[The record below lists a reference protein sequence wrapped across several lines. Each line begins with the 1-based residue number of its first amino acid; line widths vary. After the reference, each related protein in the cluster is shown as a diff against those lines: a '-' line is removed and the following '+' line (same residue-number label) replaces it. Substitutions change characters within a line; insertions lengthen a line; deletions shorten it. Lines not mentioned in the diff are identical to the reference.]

1 MRRKDKFHQANLSP
15 LPRVDAAGFS
25 DRAGTMTQRRFHLVL
40 NVNSGTVQALGVT
53 SDTLRAMFAAHGLEV
68 TIDADPQTELSDR
81 IRNAIES
88 DADTIIAAGGDGTVT
103 ALATAIIHSDKNLAI
118 LPLGTANLLARD
130 LGMPLDLDEAIEA
143 LRDVE
148 PLAIDVSEVN
158 GTIFLHKA
166 VIGVIPELAA
176 GREYIRGQGMGAKIG
191 FMRYFYRRISRARR
205 LALEIATGDGQS
217 RIERVQAIAVATNA
231 YDEGLGRFFH
241 RDKLDT
247 GLLTIYVLRH
257 LRIGDVFRLA
267 TGMLA
272 GHWRDYEAL
281 DISTARSVTIRT
293 KKPRLQL
300 MIDGEVQS
308 MEAPLEFKIY
318 PRALSVLAPL
328 RAIKEEMADEQ
339 AEAVAQPGATGQP
352 A

>member
-1 MRRKDKFHQANLSP
+1 
-15 LPRVDAAGFS
+15 
-25 DRAGTMTQRRFHLVL
+25 MTKHRFHLVL

-53 SDTLRAMFAAHGLEV
+53 REDLERMFADHGMDV
-68 TIDADPQTELSDR
+68 TIDADPDMALDER
-81 IRNAIES
+81 IRRALES
-88 DADTIIAAGGDGTVT
+88 DADTIVAAGGDGTVT
-103 ALATAIIHSDKNLAI
+103 ALATAIIDTDKSLAI

-130 LGMPLDLDEAIEA
+130 LGLPLDLEECIEA
-143 LRDVE
+143 LSKME

-158 GTIFLHKA
+158 GTVFLHKA

-176 GREYIRGQGMGAKIG
+176 GREKIRGQGWGAK
-191 FMRYFYRRISRARR
+191 FAYARFFVRRLARARR
-205 LALEIATGDGQS
+205 LALEIATGDGKS
-217 RIERVQAIAVATNA
+217 RIERVQAIAVASNA

-257 LRIGDVFRLA
+257 LNLGDVFKLA

-272 GHWRDYEAL
+272 GRWRDYDAL
-281 DISTARSVTIRT
+281 DISTARTVTIRS

-300 MIDGEVQS
+300 MIDGEVAS
-308 MEAPLEFKIY
+308 MEGPLHFKIY
-318 PRALSVLAPL
+318 PRALTVLAPL
-328 RAIKEEMADEQ
+328 KVIKEEIADEQ
-339 AEAVAQPGATGQP
+339 ADANQPIAGLP

>member
-1 MRRKDKFHQANLSP
+1 MS
-15 LPRVDAAGFS
+15 
-25 DRAGTMTQRRFHLVL
+25 QRRFHLVL

-53 SDTLRAMFAAHGLEV
+53 EADLRAIFEARGLDV
-68 TIDADPQTELSDR
+68 TIDADPDKQLSERIQTAL
-81 IRNAIES
+81 ES

-103 ALATAIIHSDKNLAI
+103 ALATAVIDSDKNLAI

-130 LGMPLDLDEAIEA
+130 LGVPLDMEECVDA
-143 LRDVE
+143 LATME

-176 GREYIRGQGMGAKIG
+176 GREYIRGQGVGAKIG
-191 FMRYFYRRISRARR
+191 YMRYFFRRIGRARR
-205 LALEIATGDGQS
+205 LALEIATGDGQT
-217 RIERVQAIAVATNA
+217 RIERVQAIAVASNA

-257 LRIGDVFRLA
+257 LNFGDMIKLA

-272 GHWRDYEAL
+272 GHWRDYDAL
-281 DISTARSVTIRT
+281 DISTAKTVTIRS

-300 MIDGEVQS
+300 MIDGEVTS
-308 MEAPLEFKIY
+308 MEVPLNFKIY
-318 PRALSVLAPL
+318 PRVLSVLAPL
-328 RAIKEEMADEQ
+328 RAIKEEIAEEQ
-339 AEAVAQPGATGQP
+339 AEATGTMGQT

>member
-1 MRRKDKFHQANLSP
+1 MMS
-15 LPRVDAAGFS
+15 
-25 DRAGTMTQRRFHLVL
+25 QRRFHLVL

-53 SDTLRAMFAAHGLEV
+53 SDTLKAMFAAHGLEV
-68 TIDADPQTELSDR
+68 TIDADPHTPLSDR
-81 IRNAIES
+81 IRNAVDS

-130 LGMPLDLDEAIEA
+130 LGMPLDLDEAIGA
-143 LRDVE
+143 LRDME

-176 GREYIRGQGMGAKIG
+176 GREYIRGQGFSAKIG
-191 FMRYFYRRISRARR
+191 FIRYFFRRISRARR
-205 LALEIATGDGQS
+205 LALEITTGEGRS
-217 RIERVQAIAVATNA
+217 RIERVQAIAVASNA

-257 LRIGDVFRLA
+257 LRAGDVFRLA

-272 GHWRDYEAL
+272 GHWRDYDAL
-281 DISTARSVTIRT
+281 DISTARSVTIRS

-308 MEAPLEFKIY
+308 MEAPLRFKIY

-328 RAIKEEMADEQ
+328 QAVKKEIADEQ
-339 AEAVAQPGATGQP
+339 SETTGAQGQP

>member
-1 MRRKDKFHQANLSP
+1 MS
-15 LPRVDAAGFS
+15 
-25 DRAGTMTQRRFHLVL
+25 QRRFYLVL

-53 SDTLRAMFAAHGLEV
+53 ESGLKAMFEAKGLEV
-68 TIDADPQTELSDR
+68 TIDADPDAQLSER
-81 IRNAIES
+81 IKKALES

-103 ALATAIIHSDKNLAI
+103 ALATAIIETDKNLAI

-130 LGMPLDLDEAIEA
+130 LEVPLDLEECIDA
-143 LRDVE
+143 LAAME

-176 GREYIRGQGMGAKIG
+176 GREYIRGQGVGAKIG
-191 FMRYFYRRISRARR
+191 YMRYFFRRIARARR
-205 LALEIATGDGQS
+205 LALEISTGDGQT
-217 RIERVQAIAVATNA
+217 RIERVQAIAVASNP

-257 LRIGDVFRLA
+257 LNTGDMFKLA

-272 GHWRDYEAL
+272 GRWRDYDAL
-281 DISTARSVTIRT
+281 DISTAKSVTIRA

-300 MIDGEVQS
+300 MIDGEVTS
-308 MEAPLEFKIY
+308 MEVPLQFKIY
-318 PRALSVLAPL
+318 PRALTVLAPL
-328 RAIKEEMADEQ
+328 RAIKEEISEEQ
-339 AEAVAQPGATGQP
+339 SEAARQVGTMGHP

>member
-1 MRRKDKFHQANLSP
+1 
-15 LPRVDAAGFS
+15 
-25 DRAGTMTQRRFHLVL
+25 MTQRRFYLVL

-68 TIDADPQTELSDR
+68 TIDADPDTQLPDR
-81 IRNAIES
+81 IQKAIDS

-130 LGMPLDLDEAIEA
+130 LGVPLDLDEAVEA
-143 LRDVE
+143 LRDME

-176 GREYIRGQGMGAKIG
+176 GREYIRGQGVGAKIG
-191 FMRYFYRRISRARR
+191 FVRYFFRRISRARR
-205 LALEIATGDGQS
+205 LALEIATGDGS
-217 RIERVQAIAVATNA
+217 TRIERVQAIAVASNP

-257 LRIGDVFRLA
+257 LRIGDVFKLA
-267 TGMLA
+267 MGMLA
-272 GHWRDYEAL
+272 GHWRDYDAL
-281 DISTARSVTIRT
+281 DISTAHSVTIRS

-308 MEAPLEFKIY
+308 LEAPLQFRIY

-328 RAIKEEMADEQ
+328 QAVKQEIADEQ
-339 AEAVAQPGATGQP
+339 SEAAGAEEQP

>member
-1 MRRKDKFHQANLSP
+1 MS
-15 LPRVDAAGFS
+15 
-25 DRAGTMTQRRFHLVL
+25 QRRFHLVL

-53 SDTLRAMFAAHGLEV
+53 EADLRAIFEARGLNV
-68 TIDADPQTELSDR
+68 TIDADPDKQLSER
-81 IRNAIES
+81 IKTALES

-103 ALATAIIHSDKNLAI
+103 ALATAVIDSDKNLAI

-130 LGMPLDLDEAIEA
+130 LGVPLDLEECVDA
-143 LRDVE
+143 LVTME

-176 GREYIRGQGMGAKIG
+176 GREYIRGQGVGAKIG
-191 FMRYFYRRISRARR
+191 YIRYFFRRIARARR
-205 LALEIATGDGQS
+205 LALEIATGDGQT
-217 RIERVQAIAVATNA
+217 RIERVQAIAVASNA

-257 LRIGDVFRLA
+257 LNFGDMIKLA

-272 GHWRDYEAL
+272 GHWRDYDAL
-281 DISTARSVTIRT
+281 DISTAKTVTIRS

-300 MIDGEVQS
+300 MIDGEVTS
-308 MEAPLEFKIY
+308 MEVPLNFKIY

-328 RAIKEEMADEQ
+328 RAIKEEIAEEQ
-339 AEAVAQPGATGQP
+339 AEAIGTMGQT

>member
-1 MRRKDKFHQANLSP
+1 MI
-15 LPRVDAAGFS
+15 
-25 DRAGTMTQRRFHLVL
+25 QRRFHLVL

-53 SDTLRAMFAAHGLEV
+53 ADDLKAMFAEHGLEV
-68 TIDADPQTELSDR
+68 TIDADPRAELSDR
-81 IRNAIES
+81 IRTALES

-103 ALATAIIHSDKNLAI
+103 ALATAIIESDKSLAI

-130 LGMPLDLDEAIEA
+130 LGLPLDLDECIEA
-143 LRDVE
+143 LARME

-176 GREYIRGQGMGAKIG
+176 GREHIRGRGPGAWIG
-191 FMRYFYRRISRARR
+191 YAAYFFRRIARARR
-205 LALEIATGDGQS
+205 LALEIATGDGQT
-217 RIERVQAIAVATNA
+217 RIERVQAIAVASNA

-257 LRIGDVFRLA
+257 LNIGDVFKLA
-267 TGMLA
+267 MGMLA
-272 GHWRDYEAL
+272 GRWRDYGGL
-281 DISTARSVTIRT
+281 DISTAKSVTIRS
-293 KKPRLQL
+293 KKKRLQL
-300 MIDGEVQS
+300 MIDGEVSS
-308 MEAPLEFKIY
+308 MEVPLQFKIY
-318 PRALSVLAPL
+318 PRALTVLAPIKV
-328 RAIKEEMADEQ
+328 IKEEIAEEQ
-339 AEAVAQPGATGQP
+339 SEATGQAGATGQP

>member
-1 MRRKDKFHQANLSP
+1 MS
-15 LPRVDAAGFS
+15 
-25 DRAGTMTQRRFHLVL
+25 QRRFYLVL

-53 SDTLRAMFAAHGLEV
+53 ESGLKAMFEAKGLEV
-68 TIDADPQTELSDR
+68 IIDADPDAHLSER
-81 IRNAIES
+81 IKKALES

-103 ALATAIIHSDKNLAI
+103 ALATAIIETDKNLAI

-130 LGMPLDLDEAIEA
+130 LEVPLDLEECIDA
-143 LRDVE
+143 LATME

-176 GREYIRGQGMGAKIG
+176 GREYIRGQGVGAKIG
-191 FMRYFYRRISRARR
+191 YMRYFFRRIARARR
-205 LALEIATGDGQS
+205 LALEISTGDGQT
-217 RIERVQAIAVATNA
+217 RIERVQAIAVASNP

-257 LRIGDVFRLA
+257 LNTGDMFKLA

-272 GHWRDYEAL
+272 GRWRDYDAL
-281 DISTARSVTIRT
+281 DISTAKSVTIRA

-300 MIDGEVQS
+300 MIDGEVTS
-308 MEAPLEFKIY
+308 MEVPLKFKIY
-318 PRALSVLAPL
+318 PRALTVLAPL
-328 RAIKEEMADEQ
+328 RAIKEEISEEQ
-339 AEAVAQPGATGQP
+339 SEAAKQVGTMGHP

>member
-1 MRRKDKFHQANLSP
+1 MA
-15 LPRVDAAGFS
+15 
-25 DRAGTMTQRRFHLVL
+25 QRRFHLVL
-40 NVNSGTVQALGVT
+40 NVNSGTVQALGM
-53 SDTLRAMFAAHGLEV
+53 SAGDLKAMFAEHGLEV
-68 TIDADPQTELSDR
+68 TIDADPDAQLSDR
-81 IRNAIES
+81 IRRAIES

-103 ALATAIIHSDKNLAI
+103 ALATAIIDTDKSLAI

-130 LGMPLDLDEAIEA
+130 LGLPLDLEECVEA
-143 LRDVE
+143 LAAME

-176 GREYIRGQGMGAKIG
+176 GREHIRGQGIGAKIG
-191 FMRYFYRRISRARR
+191 YIRYFFRRIARARR
-205 LALEIATGDGQS
+205 LALEVATGDGQT
-217 RIERVQAIAVATNA
+217 RIERVQAIAVASNA

-257 LRIGDVFRLA
+257 LNIGDILKLA
-267 TGMLA
+267 MGMLA
-272 GHWRDYEAL
+272 GHWRDYDAL
-281 DISTARSVTIRT
+281 DISTARSVTIRS

-300 MIDGEVQS
+300 MIDGEVRS
-308 MEAPLEFKIY
+308 MEVPLHFKIY
-318 PRALSVLAPL
+318 PRALTVLAPL
-328 RAIKEEMADEQ
+328 KVIKQEIAEEQSGAAGQ
-339 AEAVAQPGATGQP
+339 AGAAGQP

>member
-1 MRRKDKFHQANLSP
+1 MS
-15 LPRVDAAGFS
+15 
-25 DRAGTMTQRRFHLVL
+25 QRSFHLVL

-53 SDTLRAMFAAHGLEV
+53 ESDLRAMFEERGLDV
-68 TIDADPQTELSDR
+68 TIDADPDAQLSDR
-81 IRNAIES
+81 IQAALES

-103 ALATAIIHSDKNLAI
+103 ALATAVVDTDKNLAI

-130 LGMPLDLDEAIEA
+130 LGVPLDLAECIDA
-143 LRDVE
+143 LATME

-176 GREYIRGQGMGAKIG
+176 GREYIRGQGVGAKIG
-191 FMRYFYRRISRARR
+191 YMRYFFRRIARARR
-205 LALEIATGDGQS
+205 LALEIATDDGS
-217 RIERVQAIAVATNA
+217 TRIERVQAIAVASNA

-247 GLLTIYVLRH
+247 GLLTIYVLKH
-257 LRIGDVFRLA
+257 LNTGDMLKLA
-267 TGMLA
+267 AGMLA
-272 GHWRDYEAL
+272 GRWRDYDAL
-281 DISTARSVTIRT
+281 DISTARSVTIRS

-300 MIDGEVQS
+300 MIDGEVMS
-308 MEAPLEFKIY
+308 MEVPLEFKIY
-318 PRALSVLAPL
+318 PRALSVLTPL
-328 RAIKEEMADEQ
+328 AAIKQEISEEQ
-339 AEAVAQPGATGQP
+339 AAAAEQAGTLGQS

>member
-1 MRRKDKFHQANLSP
+1 
-15 LPRVDAAGFS
+15 
-25 DRAGTMTQRRFHLVL
+25 MTQRRFYLVL

-53 SDTLRAMFAAHGLEV
+53 AEDLKAMFVEHGMEV
-68 TIDADPQTELSDR
+68 TIDADPDSQLSDR
-81 IRNAIES
+81 IERAIES

-103 ALATAIIHSDKNLAI
+103 ALATAIIQSDKNLAI

-130 LGMPLDLDEAIEA
+130 LGVPLDLNAAIET
-143 LRDVE
+143 LRDME

-158 GTIFLHKA
+158 GVIFLHKA

-191 FMRYFYRRISRARR
+191 FLRYFFRRISRARR
-205 LALEIATGDGQS
+205 LALEITTGDGQS
-217 RIERVQAIAVATNA
+217 RIERVQAIAVASNA

-257 LRIGDVFRLA
+257 LKAGDVFRLA

-272 GHWRDYEAL
+272 GHWRDYDAL
-281 DISTARSVTIRT
+281 DISTAQTVTIRS

-308 MEAPLEFKIY
+308 MEVPLQFRIY

-328 RAIKEEMADEQ
+328 QAVKEEIAEEQSDIAEQ
-339 AEAVAQPGATGQP
+339 AGAAGQP

>member
-1 MRRKDKFHQANLSP
+1 MS
-15 LPRVDAAGFS
+15 
-25 DRAGTMTQRRFHLVL
+25 QRRFHLVL

-53 SDTLRAMFAAHGLEV
+53 EADLSAIFEARGLDV
-68 TIDADPQTELSDR
+68 TIDADPDKQLSERIQTAL
-81 IRNAIES
+81 ES

-103 ALATAIIHSDKNLAI
+103 ALATAVIDSDKNLAI

-130 LGMPLDLDEAIEA
+130 LGVPLDMEECVDA
-143 LRDVE
+143 LATME

-176 GREYIRGQGMGAKIG
+176 GREYIRGQGVGAKIG
-191 FMRYFYRRISRARR
+191 YMRYFFRRIGRARR
-205 LALEIATGDGQS
+205 LALEIATGDGQT
-217 RIERVQAIAVATNA
+217 RIERVQAIAVASNA

-257 LRIGDVFRLA
+257 LNFGDMIKLA

-272 GHWRDYEAL
+272 GHWRDYDAL
-281 DISTARSVTIRT
+281 DISTAKTVTIRS

-300 MIDGEVQS
+300 MIDGEVTS
-308 MEAPLEFKIY
+308 MEVPLNFKIY

-328 RAIKEEMADEQ
+328 RAIKEEIAEEQ
-339 AEAVAQPGATGQP
+339 SEAAGTMGQT

>member
-1 MRRKDKFHQANLSP
+1 MS
-15 LPRVDAAGFS
+15 
-25 DRAGTMTQRRFHLVL
+25 QRRFHLVL

-53 SDTLRAMFAAHGLEV
+53 SDTLKAMFAEQGLEV
-68 TIDADPQTELSDR
+68 TIDADPDTELSDR
-81 IRNAIES
+81 IRRAIEG

-103 ALATAIIHSDKNLAI
+103 ALATAIVHSDKNLAI

-130 LGMPLDLDEAIEA
+130 LGMPLDLREAIGA
-143 LRDVE
+143 LRDME
-148 PLAIDVSEVN
+148 PLAIDVSD
-158 GTIFLHKA
+158 
-166 VIGVIPELAA
+166 VIPELAA
-176 GREYIRGQGMGAKIG
+176 GREYIRGQGVGAKIG
-191 FMRYFYRRISRARR
+191 FMRYFFRRISRARR
-205 LALEIATGDGQS
+205 LALEISTGDGQS
-217 RIERVQAIAVATNA
+217 RVERVQAIAVASKA

-247 GLLTIYVLRH
+247 GLLTIYVLHH
-257 LRIGDVFRLA
+257 LRVADVFRLA

-272 GHWRDYEAL
+272 GHWRDYDAL
-281 DISTARSVTIRT
+281 SISTARTVTIRS

-308 MEAPLEFKIY
+308 MEAPLHFKIY

-328 RAIKEEMADEQ
+328 QAVKAEIADERSDTGEQ
-339 AEAVAQPGATGQP
+339 AQGQP

>member
-1 MRRKDKFHQANLSP
+1 MS
-15 LPRVDAAGFS
+15 
-25 DRAGTMTQRRFHLVL
+25 QRRFHLVL

-53 SDTLRAMFAAHGLEV
+53 SDTLKAMFAEQGLEV
-68 TIDADPQTELSDR
+68 TIDADPDTELSDR
-81 IRNAIES
+81 IRRAIEG

-103 ALATAIIHSDKNLAI
+103 ALATAIVHSDKNLAI

-130 LGMPLDLDEAIEA
+130 LGMPLDLREAIGA
-143 LRDVE
+143 LRDME

-176 GREYIRGQGMGAKIG
+176 GREYIRGQGVGAKIG
-191 FMRYFYRRISRARR
+191 FMRYFFRRISRARR
-205 LALEIATGDGQS
+205 LALEISTGDGQS
-217 RIERVQAIAVATNA
+217 RVERVQAIAVASNA

-247 GLLTIYVLRH
+247 GLLTIYVLHH
-257 LRIGDVFRLA
+257 LRVADVFRLA

-272 GHWRDYEAL
+272 GHWRDYDAL
-281 DISTARSVTIRT
+281 SISTARTVTIRS

-308 MEAPLEFKIY
+308 MEAPLHFKIY

-328 RAIKEEMADEQ
+328 QAVKAEIADERSDTGEQ
-339 AEAVAQPGATGQP
+339 AQGQP

>member
-1 MRRKDKFHQANLSP
+1 
-15 LPRVDAAGFS
+15 
-25 DRAGTMTQRRFHLVL
+25 
-40 NVNSGTVQALGVT
+40 
-53 SDTLRAMFAAHGLEV
+53 MFEAKGLEV
-68 TIDADPQTELSDR
+68 TIDADPDAQLSER
-81 IRNAIES
+81 IKKALES

-103 ALATAIIHSDKNLAI
+103 ALATAIIETDKNLAI

-130 LGMPLDLDEAIEA
+130 LEVPLDLEECIDA
-143 LRDVE
+143 LAAME

-176 GREYIRGQGMGAKIG
+176 GREYIRGQGVGAKIG
-191 FMRYFYRRISRARR
+191 YMRYFFRRIARARR
-205 LALEIATGDGQS
+205 LALEISTGDGQT
-217 RIERVQAIAVATNA
+217 RIERVQAIAVASNP

-257 LRIGDVFRLA
+257 LNTGDMFKLA

-272 GHWRDYEAL
+272 GRWRDYDAL
-281 DISTARSVTIRT
+281 DISTAKSVTIRA

-300 MIDGEVQS
+300 MIDGEVTS
-308 MEAPLEFKIY
+308 MEVPLQFKIY
-318 PRALSVLAPL
+318 PRALTVLAPL
-328 RAIKEEMADEQ
+328 RAIKEEISEEQ
-339 AEAVAQPGATGQP
+339 SEAARQVGTMGHP

>member
-1 MRRKDKFHQANLSP
+1 MS
-15 LPRVDAAGFS
+15 
-25 DRAGTMTQRRFHLVL
+25 QRRFHLVL

-53 SDTLRAMFAAHGLEV
+53 EADLRAIFEARRLDV
-68 TIDADPQTELSDR
+68 TIDADPDKQLSER
-81 IRNAIES
+81 IKTALES

-103 ALATAIIHSDKNLAI
+103 ALATAVIDSDKNLAI

-130 LGMPLDLDEAIEA
+130 LGVPLDLEECVDA
-143 LRDVE
+143 LVTME

-176 GREYIRGQGMGAKIG
+176 GREYIRGQGVGAKIG
-191 FMRYFYRRISRARR
+191 YMRYFFRRIARARR
-205 LALEIATGDGQS
+205 LALEIATGDGQT
-217 RIERVQAIAVATNA
+217 RIERVQAIAVASNA

-257 LRIGDVFRLA
+257 LNFGDMIKLA

-272 GHWRDYEAL
+272 GHWRDYDAL
-281 DISTARSVTIRT
+281 DISTAKTVTIRS

-300 MIDGEVQS
+300 MIDGEVTS
-308 MEAPLEFKIY
+308 MEVPLNFKIY

-328 RAIKEEMADEQ
+328 RAIKEEIAEEQ
-339 AEAVAQPGATGQP
+339 AEAIGTMGQT

>member
-1 MRRKDKFHQANLSP
+1 
-15 LPRVDAAGFS
+15 
-25 DRAGTMTQRRFHLVL
+25 MTQRRFHLVL

-53 SDTLRAMFAAHGLEV
+53 SDDLKAMFAANGLEV
-68 TIDADPQTELSDR
+68 TIDADPDARLSDR
-81 IRNAIES
+81 IARALES

-103 ALATAIIHSDKNLAI
+103 ALATAIIDSDKSLAI

-130 LGMPLDLDEAIEA
+130 LDLPLDLEQCVAA
-143 LRDVE
+143 LAAME

-176 GREYIRGQGMGAKIG
+176 GREYIRGQGLGAKIG
-191 FMRYFYRRISRARR
+191 YLRYFFRRIARARR
-205 LALEIATGDGQS
+205 LALEIATGDGQT
-217 RIERVQAIAVATNA
+217 RIERVQAIAVASNA

-247 GLLTIYVLRH
+247 GLLTIYLLRH
-257 LRIGDVFRLA
+257 LNAGDVFKLA

-272 GHWRDYEAL
+272 GRWRDYDAL
-281 DISTARSVTIRT
+281 DISTARTVTIRSR
-293 KKPRLQL
+293 KPRLQL
-300 MIDGEVQS
+300 MIDGEVSS
-308 MEAPLEFKIY
+308 MEVPLQFRIY
-318 PRALSVLAPL
+318 PRALTVLAPL
-328 RAIKEEMADEQ
+328 KLIKEEIAEEQ
-339 AEAVAQPGATGQP
+339 SGAAGQP

>member
-1 MRRKDKFHQANLSP
+1 MA
-15 LPRVDAAGFS
+15 
-25 DRAGTMTQRRFHLVL
+25 QRSFYLVL

-53 SDTLRAMFAAHGLEV
+53 RDDLEAKFAAQGLDV
-68 TIDADPQTELSDR
+68 TIDADPDASLDER
-81 IRNAIES
+81 IARALAS
-88 DADTIIAAGGDGTVT
+88 DAETIIAAGGDGTVT
-103 ALATAIIHSDKNLAI
+103 ALATAIIDSDKSLAI

-130 LGMPLDLDEAIEA
+130 LGVPLDLDACIAVLAEM
-143 LRDVE
+143 E

-176 GREYIRGQGMGAKIG
+176 GREYIRGQGFGAKIG
-191 FMRYFYRRISRARR
+191 YMRYFFRRIGRARR
-205 LALEIATGDGQS
+205 LALEIAPGDGPA
-217 RIERVQAIAVATNA
+217 RIERVQAIAVASNA

-241 RDKLDT
+241 RDKLDS

-257 LRIGDVFRLA
+257 LNVGDMIKLA

-272 GHWRDYEAL
+272 GHWRDYDAL
-281 DISTARSVTIRT
+281 DISSARSVTIRAR
-293 KKPRLQL
+293 KPRLQL

-308 MEAPLEFKIY
+308 VEVPLHFKIY
-318 PRALSVLAPL
+318 PRALTVLAPL
-328 RAIKEEMADEQ
+328 QAIKEEIAEEQ
-339 AEAVAQPGATGQP
+339 AEGTARPMGQL

>member
-1 MRRKDKFHQANLSP
+1 MP
-15 LPRVDAAGFS
+15 
-25 DRAGTMTQRRFHLVL
+25 QRRFYLVL

-53 SDTLRAMFAAHGLEV
+53 SDDLRAMFAEHGMEV
-68 TIDADPQTELSDR
+68 TIDADPDAQLSDR
-81 IRNAIES
+81 IERAIHS

-103 ALATAIIHSDKNLAI
+103 ALATAIIQSDKNLAI

-130 LGMPLDLDEAIEA
+130 LGVPLDLNEAVRA
-143 LRDVE
+143 LRDME

-158 GTIFLHKA
+158 GVIFLHKA

-176 GREYIRGQGMGAKIG
+176 GREYIRGQGVGAKIG
-191 FMRYFYRRISRARR
+191 FMRYFFRRISRARR
-205 LALEIATGDGQS
+205 LALEITTGDGQS
-217 RIERVQAIAVATNA
+217 RVERVQAIAVASNA

-257 LRIGDVFRLA
+257 LTVGDVFRLA

-281 DISTARSVTIRT
+281 DISTARTVTIRS

-308 MEAPLEFKIY
+308 MEVPLHFSIY

-328 RAIKEEMADEQ
+328 QAVKEEIAEEQ
-339 AEAVAQPGATGQP
+339 SEAATQPGAAGQP